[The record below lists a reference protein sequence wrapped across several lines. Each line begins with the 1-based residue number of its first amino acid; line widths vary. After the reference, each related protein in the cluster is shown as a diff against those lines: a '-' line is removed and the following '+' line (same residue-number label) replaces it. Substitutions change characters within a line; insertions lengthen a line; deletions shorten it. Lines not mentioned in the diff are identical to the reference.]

1 MDSHGVRGDGYL
13 SPAETPVS
21 FEPTEELLRS
31 AEGAFPDGNEHDQR
45 GAAATLLSKAFSP
58 VRGLYRI
65 IKADFGKD
73 GHPVG
78 DAAVTA
84 ASAGVIA
91 IGLTRLPTVMVPKV
105 TAEILQHTHS
115 AVEVAAATGAMVA
128 AWCFTSGQTLNEGI
142 SRYPTGVATVEAKL
156 PAVTGLFSDSLPGLE
171 AAADGDKARRRSLAA
186 RIGNTLLT
194 HGRRGVTTVGIGV
207 APYVG
212 AAHVKGVPKPTIR
225 RLVAKSAVDGGAITG
240 LVTGS
245 VAEAV
250 ILVGH
255 SNPGLARGILNGLG
269 DTKLWW
275 MAAGGLMVA
284 EGAAKIRG
292 RRKAS
297 RGNAV
302 TNQIPAPELS
312 PQPGIP
318 GSDIGEAAGVDSG
331 FGGPELRLRA
341 KLEQELNS

>member
-1 MDSHGVRGDGYL
+1 MDSRDVRGGSHL
-13 SPAETPVS
+13 FPAETPAS
-21 FEPTEELLRS
+21 FETTEELLRP
-31 AEGAFPDGNEHDQR
+31 AEGAFPDEGEDSSR
-45 GAAATLLSKAFSP
+45 RAVAAALGKAFSP

-65 IKADFGKD
+65 IRADFGKD

-91 IGLTRLPTVMVPKV
+91 IGLTRLPTVLVPKV

-115 AVEVAAATGAMVA
+115 AIEVAAATGTMVA

-142 SRYPTGVATVEAKL
+142 SRYPTGVATVEEKL

-171 AAADGDKARRRSLAA
+171 AVAADRDKARRRSPAA

-225 RLVAKSAVDGGAITG
+225 RLVAKSAVDGGAVTA

-250 ILVGH
+250 ILIGH
-255 SNPGLARGILNGLG
+255 SNPDLARGIQNGLG

-275 MAAGGLMVA
+275 IAAGSLMIA
-284 EGAAKIRG
+284 ESGAKIRT
-292 RRKAS
+292 RRRANRDRTAAES
-297 RGNAV
+297 S
-302 TNQIPAPELS
+302 QQLD
-312 PQPGIP
+312 IP
-318 GSDIGEAAGVDSG
+318 GSNIGETDIDNSS
-331 FGGPELRLRA
+331 FGGAELRLRA
-341 KLEQELNS
+341 KLEQELGSY